1 MDVLIVPFATTK
13 YYMTKWITHWT
24 VAFIT
29 AVVMIFIHY
38 GDSTVVQTAR
48 LKQFDLLQTSD
59 EPVLSQ
65 DIAVVAID
73 ETAIEKYGQWPWKR
87 DVLADIVWRLR
98 EAGAGIIVMPML
110 FSEPDRLG
118 GDMAL
123 AEALVGNG
131 VVIAQTGTTSG
142 VSRNPVPRGVAKI
155 GDPLPFLFE
164 WPGMLGPIELL
175 GENADGVGVLNTRP
189 EIDGVVRRV
198 PLLMRI
204 GEDTYPAIAVEV
216 IRVATGAPSY
226 QVKANQGGIEAVR
239 VPGYPIV
246 KTDPNAQIW
255 LRWNKQFE
263 TVSVAADD
271 FSIVEGK
278 TVILGVTA
286 EGIGGI
292 IATPQGP
299 QYNYMPA
306 ATTLQT
312 VIDGDQIE
320 RPYWALLAELMT
332 TAVLGIA
339 LVLLARFA
347 PYWLVGIKIVAWSGL
362 LVYGAYYAWVNYLYL
377 LDITMPLATV
387 LIVGLHA
394 VFNRFV
400 SEFFQKQAIKKQ
412 FAGYCSPT
420 IVRMLQEN
428 PALIK
433 DGMKKEISICFSD
446 LRGFTPLGESFGD
459 DVKGLTRI
467 MNGYM
472 DAITQPILDSD
483 GMVIKYIGDASM
495 HVHNAPLEDPEHPK
509 SAVQTGLNMLKA
521 VEKFNEDIIIPEGR
535 PPVGM
540 GAGINTGLGYLGEM
554 GSTKRHSYDVLGD
567 AVSTAARIE
576 SKCKEYGCL
585 LLVGEN
591 TYEATKDDFFYL
603 KVDDLA
609 VKGKTVGIGIWTVLD
624 DPKPAWRT
632 THRYHIDMHTAY
644 REQRFDDAIELC
656 KKIYSH
662 FDGKMEKYYDMW
674 IERCEYMKTQDLPK
688 DWNGVFIA
696 TTK

>member
-1 MDVLIVPFATTK
+1 MN
-13 YYMTKWITHWT
+13 KWITHWT
-24 VAFIT
+24 VAFVT
-29 AVVMIFIHY
+29 AFCMLAIHY
-38 GDSTVVQTAR
+38 GDSTTVQTAR

-59 EPVLSQ
+59 EPMLSQ

-87 DVLADIVWRLR
+87 DVLADIIWKLR
-98 EAGAGIIVMPML
+98 EAGAGIIVMPVL
-110 FSEPDRLG
+110 FSEADRLG

-123 AEALVGNG
+123 AEALVDNG

-142 VSRNPVPRGVAKI
+142 VSRNAVPRGVAKI
-155 GDPLPFLFE
+155 GDPLPFLLE
-164 WPGMLGPIELL
+164 WPGMLGPIPLL
-175 GENADGVGVLNTRP
+175 GDNADGVGVLNTFP
-189 EIDGVVRRV
+189 EIDGVVRRM

-204 GEDTYPAIAVEV
+204 GEDTYPTIAVEV

-226 QVKANQGGIEAVR
+226 QIKANQGGVEAVR
-239 VPGYPIV
+239 VPGYPTV
-246 KTDPNAQIW
+246 KTDPNSQIW

-263 TVSVAADD
+263 TKSIAADD
-271 FSIVEGK
+271 FSFVLGK
-278 TVILGVTA
+278 TVIIGSQA

-292 IATPQGP
+292 IATPRGS
-299 QYNYMPA
+299 QYNFMPA
-306 ATTLQT
+306 AITLQT
-312 VIDGDQIE
+312 VIDGDQIQ
-320 RPYWALLAELMT
+320 RPWWALLAELVT

-339 LVLLARFA
+339 LVLIARFA
-347 PYWLVGIKIVAWSGL
+347 PYWLVGIKILAFSGIL
-362 LVYGAYYAWVNYLYL
+362 IYGAHYAWANYLYL

-387 LIVGLHA
+387 IIVGLHA

-420 IVRMLQEN
+420 VVRMLQEN

-433 DGMKKEISICFSD
+433 EGMKREISICFSD

-459 DVKGLTRI
+459 DVKGLTKL

-472 DAITQPILDSD
+472 DAITQPVLDAD
-483 GMVIKYIGDASM
+483 GMIIKYIGDASM
-495 HVHNAPLEDPEHPK
+495 HVHNAPNDDPNHAR

-521 VEKFNEDIIIPEGR
+521 VEKFNDKITSEGR
-535 PPVGM
+535 PPIGM
-540 GAGINTGLGYLGEM
+540 GAGINTGLGFLGEM
-554 GSTKRHSYDVLGD
+554 GSTSRHSYDVLGD
-567 AVSTAARIE
+567 SVSTAARIE

-591 TYEATKDDFFYL
+591 TYAQTSKDFFYL

-609 VKGKTVGIGIWTVLD
+609 VKGKSVGIGIWTVLD
-624 DPKPAWRT
+624 DIRPAWKSAQKK
-632 THRYHIDMHTAY
+632 HNQMHEDYKA
-644 REQRFDDAIELC
+644 QKFDDAI
-656 KKIYSH
+656 KKCNILSSH
-662 FDGKMEKYYDMW
+662 FDHKLEGYYNMW

>member
-1 MDVLIVPFATTK
+1 
-13 YYMTKWITHWT
+13 MTKWITHWT

-29 AVVMIFIHY
+29 AFCMLAIHY
-38 GDSTVVQTAR
+38 GDSTIVQTAR

-87 DVLADIVWRLR
+87 DVLADIIWKLR
-98 EAGAGIIVMPML
+98 EAGAGIIVMPVL
-110 FSEPDRLG
+110 FSEADRLG
-118 GDMAL
+118 GDITL

-142 VSRNPVPRGVAKI
+142 ISRNAVPRGVAKI
-155 GDPLPFLFE
+155 GDPIPFLFE
-164 WPGMLGPIELL
+164 WPGMLGPIPLL
-175 GENADGVGVLNTRP
+175 GDNADGVGVLNTFP

-204 GEDTYPAIAVEV
+204 GEDTYPAMAVEV

-226 QVKANQGGIEAVR
+226 QVKANDGGVEAVR

-246 KTDPNAQIW
+246 RTDPNAQIW

-263 TVSVAADD
+263 TISVAADD
-271 FSIVEGK
+271 YSIVEGK
-278 TVILGVTA
+278 TVIIGSTA
-286 EGIGGI
+286 EGIGGV
-292 IATPQGP
+292 IASPTGP
-299 QYNYMPA
+299 QYNYLPTA
-306 ATTLQT
+306 VTLQT

-320 RPYWALLAELMT
+320 RPYWALLAELVT

-347 PYWLVGIKIVAWSGL
+347 PYWLVGIKIVVFAGG
-362 LVYGAYYAWVNYLYL
+362 LVYGAYYAWTNYLYL
-377 LDITMPLATV
+377 LDISMPLATV
-387 LIVGLHA
+387 ILVGFHA

-400 SEFFQKQAIKKQ
+400 LEFFEKQKIKKQ
-412 FAGYCSPT
+412 FAGYASPT
-420 IVRMLQEN
+420 VVRMLQEN

-433 DGMKKEISICFSD
+433 EGMKKEVSILFSD

-459 DVKGLTRI
+459 DVKGLTKI

-472 DAITQPILDSD
+472 DAITQPVLDAD
-483 GMVIKYIGDASM
+483 GMIIKYIGDASM
-495 HVHNAPLEDPEHPK
+495 HIHNAPIDDPEHPK
-509 SAVQTGLNMLKA
+509 TAVRTGLNMLTA
-521 VEKFNEDIIIPEGR
+521 VEKFNEKITAEGR
-535 PPVGM
+535 PPIGM

-554 GSTKRHSYDVLGD
+554 GSTARHSYDVLGD

-585 LLVGEN
+585 LLVGDA
-591 TYEATKDDFFYL
+591 TYQQTKDDFFYL
-603 KVDDLA
+603 KVDELQ
-609 VKGKTVGIGIWTVLD
+609 VKGKSVGIVIWTVLD
-624 DPKPAWRT
+624 GMNKADIKSQKL
-632 THRYHIDMHTAY
+632 HQDMHEAY
-644 REQRFDDAIELC
+644 KAQKFDEAIYIC
-656 KKIYSH
+656 KRLKRH
-662 FDGKMEKYYDMW
+662 FNGKMENYYKMW
-674 IERCEYMKTQDLPK
+674 IERCEFQKTQDLPK
-688 DWNGVFIA
+688 DWNGIMIA
-696 TTK
+696 TSK